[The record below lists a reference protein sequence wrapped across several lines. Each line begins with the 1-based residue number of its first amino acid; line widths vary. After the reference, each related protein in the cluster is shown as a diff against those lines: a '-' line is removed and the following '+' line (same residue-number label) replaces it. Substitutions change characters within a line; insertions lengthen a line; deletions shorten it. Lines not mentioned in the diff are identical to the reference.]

1 MTFAGMNYLA
11 ILVAAVI
18 GFAAGFAW
26 YGTLGNQWM
35 AALGKSKQDL
45 LPGDKPP
52 VAAMITSVLA
62 LLIMAWALAG
72 VMGHLG
78 RYGVWPGMV
87 NGFFLW
93 LGFVATALAVNH
105 RYQRSP
111 WSLTLI
117 DAGHWLLVLVLQGAV
132 IGWFGVAAAAANS

>member
-11 ILVAAVI
+11 ILVAAAL

-26 YGTLGNQWM
+26 YGALGNRWI
-35 AALGKSKQDL
+35 AALGKSKQEL
-45 LPGDKPP
+45 LPDGRPP
-52 VAAMITSVLA
+52 VTAIITSVVS
-62 LLIMAWALAG
+62 LLVMAWTLAG
-72 VMGHLG
+72 VIGHLG

-87 NGFFLW
+87 SGFFLW
-93 LGFVATALAVNH
+93 LGFVLTVLAVTH

-117 DAGHWLLVLVLQGAV
+117 DAGHWLVVLLLQGAV
-132 IGWFGVAAAAANS
+132 IGWFGVAIP

>member
-11 ILVAAVI
+11 VVIAAAI
-18 GFAAGFAW
+18 GFGAGMAW
-26 YGTLGNQWM
+26 YGVLGNRWM
-35 AALGKSKQDL
+35 AALGKSKEQL
-45 LPGDKPP
+45 LPEGKPP
-52 VAAMITSVLA
+52 VAAMVTSVVA
-62 LLIMAWALAG
+62 LLIMAWTLAG

-78 RYGVWPGMV
+78 RYDVWAGIV
-87 NGFFLW
+87 SGFFLW
-93 LGFVATALAVNH
+93 LGFIATVLAVNH

-132 IGWFGVAAAAANS
+132 IGWFGVPAP